1 MTSSLLRFVA
11 FPLIPTP
18 RNGAAVNSRYRQ
30 SRQVVNADRLC
41 LLWSGGRT
49 LQQSPPPPTRS
60 LKQTVQDCLAVQ
72 GNANSAC
79 HQTLS
84 SGAST
89 SKHRERHRRGV
100 KLRHLLWGH
109 ASCEDSAERLQRL
122 TAREALV
129 SLGLS
134 YSGLGMFWLGRLGPW
149 VFVQELELRRC
160 QAQEEQLRMEAG
172 IGRPTDTEWQ
182 GPAGAQVCEHQL
194 SRAQME
200 QDDFCL
206 CRGGLFESPCSA
218 VRYCAVVNAHK
229 QHSDFI
235 SSSVCGI
242 PTDSHST
249 KRCSCQFSLSA
260 IKTGRECRSSLLAVV
275 RRADTATVPPPPNT
289 VAEADCSRLSCCAGQ
304 CELSLPP
311 NVVFRCFHFEAPR
324 TAPQRC

>member
-1 MTSSLLRFVA
+1 MA
-11 FPLIPTP
+11 FPLIPI
-18 RNGAAVNSRYRQ
+18 RYRQ

-49 LQQSPPPPTRS
+49 LQQSPPPTRS

-109 ASCEDSAERLQRL
+109 ASCEDSAKRLQRL

-172 IGRPTDTEWQ
+172 IGRATDTEWQ

-218 VRYCAVVNAHK
+218 ARYCAVVNAHK
-229 QHSDFI
+229 QHSDIHLFF
-235 SSSVCGI
+235 GLWH
-242 PTDSHST
+242 SH
-249 KRCSCQFSLSA
+249 
-260 IKTGRECRSSLLAVV
+260 
-275 RRADTATVPPPPNT
+275 
-289 VAEADCSRLSCCAGQ
+289 
-304 CELSLPP
+304 
-311 NVVFRCFHFEAPR
+311 
-324 TAPQRC
+324 

>member
-1 MTSSLLRFVA
+1 MRFA
-11 FPLIPTP
+11 SAPF
-18 RNGAAVNSRYRQ
+18 SE
-30 SRQVVNADRLC
+30 
-41 LLWSGGRT
+41 
-49 LQQSPPPPTRS
+49 RS
-60 LKQTVQDCLAVQ
+60 L
-72 GNANSAC
+72 S
-79 HQTLS
+79 
-84 SGAST
+84 
-89 SKHRERHRRGV
+89 
-100 KLRHLLWGH
+100 
-109 ASCEDSAERLQRL
+109 
-122 TAREALV
+122 
-129 SLGLS
+129 
-134 YSGLGMFWLGRLGPW
+134 GPW

-275 RRADTATVPPPPNT
+275 RRADTATVPPPPPTRSLKQT
-289 VAEADCSRLSCCAGQ
+289 VQDCLAVQGNANSACHQTLSSGASTSKHRERHRRGVKLRHLLWGHASCEDSAERLQRLTVREALVSLGLSYSGLGMFWLGRLGPWVFVQELELRRCQAQEEQLRMEAGIGRPTDTEWQGPAGAQVCEHQLSRGADGAGRFLPLSWW
-304 CELSLPP
+304 S
-311 NVVFRCFHFEAPR
+311 V
-324 TAPQRC
+324 